1 MGLIYIATAYS
12 HPLSPVM
19 TSRYWKVTEF
29 AAAGINEGFVLYS
42 PITHCH
48 PMARKFKMPK
58 DFQFWRDFNH
68 RMIDN
73 CTEMVVLQ
81 LPGWEDSKG
90 VKDEME
96 YCEISGKDYLTFL
109 PESDLGEVYSE
120 ACRVFWRKLKR
131 ARHEESGYL

>member
-12 HPLSPVM
+12 HKLAPVM

-29 AAAGINEGFVLYS
+29 AAAGIKEGFVLYS

-58 DFQFWRDFNH
+58 DHQFWLDFNH

-73 CTEMVVLQ
+73 CTEMVVLC
-81 LPGWEDSKG
+81 LPGWEESKG
-90 VKDEME
+90 IKDEMD
-96 YCEISGKDYLTFL
+96 YCEISGKDYFMFK
-109 PESDLGEVYSE
+109 PENDLGEAYSL
-120 ACRVFWRKLKR
+120 ACKDFWVKLKR
-131 ARHEESGYL
+131 ARHEELDWI